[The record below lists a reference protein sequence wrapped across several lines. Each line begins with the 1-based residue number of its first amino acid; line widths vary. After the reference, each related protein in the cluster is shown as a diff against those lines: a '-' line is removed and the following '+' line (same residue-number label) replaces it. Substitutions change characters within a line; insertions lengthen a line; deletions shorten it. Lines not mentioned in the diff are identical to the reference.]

1 MLSSSNED
9 SSKGIGV
16 AGSASDDA
24 ENSTLA
30 ATEEVGTLA
39 SGVTITESETS
50 AKGWRKSTLL
60 QLASGNLIAV
70 IIEGNAGSIE
80 SLARVCRASS
90 DSIDGA

>member
-1 MLSSSNED
+1 MLSGSNED

-16 AGSASDDA
+16 TGSASDDA

-39 SGVTITESETS
+39 SGVTVTESQTS
-50 AKGWRKSTLL
+50 AKGWRKSALL

-70 IIEGNAGSIE
+70 IIEGDAGSIE
-80 SLARVCRASS
+80 SLTRVCRTSS